1 MKTATKGEITRA
13 RLVRDAIELINQK
26 GFDRTT
32 INDIIQFTGV
42 KKGNLYFHFSSKHT
56 LGMAILDEI
65 KSETAKF
72 IAEGLKGAT
81 PLKKIDNYLNAVF
94 LKHQKMKFIGGCLV
108 GNTALEMGD
117 SDPEF
122 AAVITTIFSDW
133 KRALA
138 QIISQAQLAGEL
150 AVELNPEIMAN
161 HIIAVIEGGI
171 MLSKVS
177 KNGSNL
183 KQALDSLRQ
192 VLGID
197 NKNSDAEITVAKQI
211 AH

>member
-1 MKTATKGEITRA
+1 MKIATKGEITRA
-13 RLVRDAIELINQK
+13 RLVRDATKLINRK

-32 INDIIQFTGV
+32 INDIIKFTGV
-42 KKGNLYFHFSSKHT
+42 KKGNLYFHFSSKHA

-65 KSETAKF
+65 KVETARF
-72 IAEGLKGAT
+72 IDEGLQGST
-81 PLKKIDNYLNAVF
+81 PLEKIDNYLHAVF
-94 LKHQKMKFIGGCLV
+94 SKHQKMKFIGGCLV

-117 SDPEF
+117 GDPEF

-133 KRALA
+133 KLTLA
-138 QIISQAQLAGEL
+138 QVISQAQLAREL
-150 AVELNPEIMAN
+150 AVELDPEVMAN

-177 KNGSNL
+177 KNGTNL

-192 VLGID
+192 VLGI
-197 NKNSDAEITVAKQI
+197 NNNE
-211 AH
+211 